1 MRCPLPMSSKP
12 KAKIL
17 VIGPT
22 GCGKTRLA
30 NSLAGVDDSPNLEAS
45 NPTQGVRILEFD
57 KDVAAGGGRMVRLQ
71 VELWDT
77 SGDKKFQNCWAAILK
92 DAHGVVLVYDPSVK
106 TQEKEVENWYKAY
119 VTPLKLKDEQVVL
132 FAHSHDPSAKSR
144 LLQPPRALEQFPIFS
159 TQIDDEERKK
169 ACVEGF
175 DRLLKGVLPVAVE
188 ASRADLSGL

>member
-1 MRCPLPMSSKP
+1 MSSKP

-45 NPTQGVRILEFD
+45 NPTHGVRILEFD

>member
-1 MRCPLPMSSKP
+1 MFKF
-12 KAKIL
+12 
-17 VIGPT
+17 
-22 GCGKTRLA
+22 
-30 NSLAGVDDSPNLEAS
+30 NL
-45 NPTQGVRILEFD
+45 IH
-57 KDVAAGGGRMVRLQ
+57 LQ
-71 VELWDT
+71 ADLFRSWDT